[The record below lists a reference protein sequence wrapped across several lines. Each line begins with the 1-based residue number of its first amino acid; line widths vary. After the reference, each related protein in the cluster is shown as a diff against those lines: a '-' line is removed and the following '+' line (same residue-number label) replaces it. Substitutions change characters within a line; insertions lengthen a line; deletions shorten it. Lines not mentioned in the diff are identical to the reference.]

1 MPEAILGNTT
11 LVVTDWY
18 GATARPVHEGVY
30 ERLFPAGPYSCWN
43 GRAWNADAP
52 RPAEAARQTRASD
65 YQDARWRGLVEAS
78 AEPCATCRGHTVV
91 DRGVDED
98 SGEDLIAEC
107 VDC

>member
-1 MPEAILGNTT
+1 MPEA
-11 LVVTDWY
+11 VVGTRSFAVTEWFD
-18 GATARPVHEGVY
+18 ARSRPVHEGVY

-43 GRAWNADAP
+43 GASWNADASDP
-52 RPAEAARQTRASD
+52 TAAARQPRPSAW
-65 YQDARWRGLVEAS
+65 QDARWRGLLEAS

-91 DRGVDED
+91 DRGFDED